1 MTTSEIEKNFELMI
15 YKKKEKEFEDFA
27 IAIYRLEYPEIHK
40 VKPQGQ
46 KGDGG
51 NDGYVSGE
59 LVIQCYA
66 PEKIEA
72 KECIAKIERDLQRAI
87 SSNWKFKE
95 WHFVVN
101 DHFSGLYRDIH
112 HKIDELKQ
120 EYPNLVIKL
129 VDTDGLK
136 KLLLSHKKNLFQI
149 YCILN
154 VDRDIVQ
161 FNDIN
166 LIINVINFIAED
178 NILRIFNP
186 VVDFIDFSINKFSP
200 DGIKKLKINVTNEI
214 FSKIFGAYID
224 KSREIIEEYKDRI
237 GLSQFEEVQ
246 KEIIDIFQEKRK
258 RYASEEALKET
269 HNYFFEK
276 NPNKEQNFYNA
287 LWIVIAYFFD
297 ICDIGD
303 NA

>member
-1 MTTSEIEKNFELMI
+1 MI
-15 YKKKEKEFEDFA
+15 YEKEGKEFEDFTV
-27 IAIYRLEYPEIHK
+27 AIYRLEYPEIQK
-40 VKPQGQ
+40 IKPQGQ

-51 NDGYVSGE
+51 NDGYISGE

-66 PEKIEA
+66 PEKVEA
-72 KECIAKIERDLQRAI
+72 KECITKIERDLQRAI
-87 SSNWKFKE
+87 DSNWKFKE

-101 DHFSGLYRDIH
+101 DHFLGLHRDIH

-120 EYPNLVIKL
+120 KNPNLTIKL
-129 VDTDGLK
+129 VDADGLK
-136 KLLLSHKKNLFQI
+136 NILLRHTEDLFQI
-149 YCILN
+149 YCILS
-154 VDRDIVQ
+154 VDRDIIS
-161 FNDIN
+161 FNNID
-166 LIINVINFIAED
+166 LIINIINFIAED
-178 NILRIFNP
+178 NVLKTFYAVENF
-186 VVDFIDFSINKFSP
+186 VDFSEENFSP
-200 DGIKKLKINVTNEI
+200 DGIKKLEINIENKF

-224 KSREIIEEYKDRI
+224 KSREIIEEYKDKI
-237 GLSQFEEVQ
+237 GLSKFEEVQ
-246 KEIIDIFQEKRK
+246 KEIIDIFKRK
-258 RYASEEALKET
+258 REQYNSEEALKKT